1 MNITNITPT
10 NFNDE
15 TSTGNVLLKFS
26 AKWCGPCKIMDKALE
41 EIKDQIDYKIC
52 VVDVDECTKIASD
65 FGVSTVPAIF
75 KLSNGKIIDRLN
87 GAVPKNLLLDW
98 INKYIIR

>member
-26 AKWCGPCKIMDKALE
+26 AKWCGPCKIMDKVFE

-52 VVDVDECTKIASD
+52 VVDADECTKIASD
-65 FGVSTVPAIF
+65 FGVSTVPTIF
-75 KLSNGKIIDRLN
+75 KLSNGKIIDQLN

-98 INKYIIR
+98 INK